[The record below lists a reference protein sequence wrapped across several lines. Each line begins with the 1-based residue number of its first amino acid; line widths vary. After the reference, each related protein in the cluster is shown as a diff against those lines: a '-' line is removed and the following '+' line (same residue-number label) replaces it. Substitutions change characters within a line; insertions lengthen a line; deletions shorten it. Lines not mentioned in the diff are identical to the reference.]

1 MNEEILFRY
10 FDRQLAEEEER
21 SVLAWREKSSENQE
35 DYDRVHLLYMDIKA
49 LGNLGK
55 QDSRYDS
62 KSAFDRLDIGQNSKS
77 SSSNYLWRIAAS
89 VLVAMGLG
97 WLIYV
102 QNFAKQELILTSNE
116 IIVTKELADGSSVSL
131 NKNSQLTYP
140 EKFVEGQREVSLKGE
155 AYFEVTPDPEKPFI
169 VTTQEVQ
176 IQVLGTSFNVE
187 AYEEKD
193 SVVVSVDEG
202 IVAVLFEKSNVQVNA
217 GEMAVFVRSTMHLTE
232 STEITVGANSFW
244 KTKRLSFEGST
255 LNEVIA
261 SVEEVYEVKIY
272 LDTVKLGTCRISV
285 DFEDESVENILE
297 VISATLDL
305 DLNIQGN
312 KYFLSG
318 KGCEY

>member
-10 FDRQLAEEEER
+10 FDRQLAEDEER
-21 SVLAWREKSSENQE
+21 SVLAWREKTAENQGE
-35 DYDRVHLLYMDIKA
+35 FDRVHLLYMDIKA

-62 KSAFDRLDIGQNSKS
+62 KLAFDRLDIGRDSKS
-77 SSSNYLWRIAAS
+77 SNSNYLLRIAAS
-89 VLVAMGLG
+89 VLVAMGLS

-102 QNFAKQELILTSNE
+102 QNFANQELTLTASE
-116 IIVTKELADGSSVSL
+116 IIVTKELADGSSISL
-131 NKNSQLTYP
+131 NKNSQLIYP
-140 EKFVEGQREVSLKGE
+140 KEFDGEKREVSLKGE
-155 AYFEVTPDPEKPFI
+155 AYFEVTPDPEKPF
-169 VTTQEVQ
+169 VVKAQEVQ

-202 IVAVLFEKSNVQVNA
+202 IVAVLFESQQNKVRA
-217 GEMAVFVRSTMHLTE
+217 GEMAVFVRSTKQLTE
-232 STEITVGANSFW
+232 IHEKSVGANSFW

-261 SVEEVYEVKIY
+261 SVEQVYEVKIY

-285 DFEDESVENILE
+285 DFEDESIENILE

-305 DLNIQGN
+305 DLSIQGN
-312 KYFLSG
+312 NYFLSG